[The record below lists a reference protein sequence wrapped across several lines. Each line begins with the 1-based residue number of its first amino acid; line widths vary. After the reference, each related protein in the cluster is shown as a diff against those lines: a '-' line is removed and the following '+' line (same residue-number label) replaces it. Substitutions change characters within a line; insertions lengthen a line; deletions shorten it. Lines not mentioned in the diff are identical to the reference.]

1 MVSVA
6 TTVGQ
11 TTVDKQCVRFKLNA
25 GKLNAGGTKDSN
37 LKLCD

>member
-25 GKLNAGGTKDSN
+25 GKLNAGGRMIQI
-37 LKLCD
+37 